1 MYSISFI
8 IIIAALV
15 IYAWVSMSDQFEEI
29 GDKIQ
34 KFIEFLMN

>member
-15 IYAWVSMSDQFEEI
+15 VYVWVSMSGQFEEI